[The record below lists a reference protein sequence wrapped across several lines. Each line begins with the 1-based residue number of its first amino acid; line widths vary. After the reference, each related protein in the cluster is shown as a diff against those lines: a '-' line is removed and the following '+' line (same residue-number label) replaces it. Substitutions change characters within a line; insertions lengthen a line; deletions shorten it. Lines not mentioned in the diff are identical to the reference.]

1 MRSADN
7 RTPSSNLPDEALIA
21 LITKKVLEQLQTVN
35 SPATN
40 KANTQTPK
48 CSMSATAS
56 PSHRPTEVVI
66 GVGPAFGTGGAATIN
81 GLPQA
86 QVLSEI
92 KAGIEEEGMDIR
104 VVQVFKSSDVA
115 VIGKEAADLSGSGI
129 GIGIQS
135 KGTTIIHQ
143 RDLQIL
149 SNIELFPQAPL
160 LTLAHYRQIGKNA
173 AKYAK
178 GENVTP
184 ITTQNDP
191 MIRAAYQVKA
201 AIMHIKETELANR
214 NKETIEWGQA

>member
-1 MRSADN
+1 M
-7 RTPSSNLPDEALIA
+7 PPEEALVK
-21 LITKKVLEQLQTVN
+21 LITRIVLEHLQAAQP
-35 SPATN
+35 PATPQA
-40 KANTQTPK
+40 ANPPLN
-48 CSMSATAS
+48 TALT
-56 PSHRPTEVVI
+56 SHSPTEVVI
-66 GVGPAFGTGGAATIN
+66 GVGPAFGTGAAATIN
-81 GLPQA
+81 GLPHS

-115 VIGKEAADLSGSGI
+115 VIGKEAADISGSGI
-129 GIGIQS
+129 GIGVQS
-135 KGTTIIHQ
+135 KGTAIIHQ
-143 RDLQIL
+143 TDLQVL

-184 ITTQNDP
+184 IATQNDP

-201 AIMHIKETELANR
+201 AIMHIKETEKADR
-214 NKETIEWGQA
+214 NKKTVEFVSI

>member
-1 MRSADN
+1 M
-7 RTPSSNLPDEALIA
+7 PDEALVK
-21 LITKKVLEQLQTVN
+21 LVTKIVLEHLQN
-35 SPATN
+35 LQPPSAKESSPQMS
-40 KANTQTPK
+40 NT
-48 CSMSATAS
+48 ARL
-56 PSHRPTEVVI
+56 SHNPTEVVI
-66 GVGPAFGTGGAATIN
+66 GLGPAFGTGAAATIN
-81 GLPQA
+81 GLPHS
-86 QVLSEI
+86 QVLSELR
-92 KAGIEEEGMDIR
+92 AGIEEEGMDIR

-135 KGTTIIHQ
+135 KGTAIIHQ
-143 RDLQIL
+143 TDLQVL

-184 ITTQNDP
+184 IATQNDP

-201 AIMHIKETELANR
+201 AIMHIKETEKADR
-214 NKETIEWGQA
+214 NKQTIEWGHS